1 MPAMEHPFR
10 KKRLSQIGLLAG
22 FGLLLPA
29 AGVAD
34 AASIIQSQ
42 GFSLFASPAEVS
54 THVVGPGGK
63 DSDSD
68 SDSTTVTFDQFDPA
82 LGTLTEIDIGIN
94 STIARFLIVSASPA
108 ELFGPVSAHAD
119 WDASGQ
125 LTMPDF
131 SFSFTDS
138 FSVNCSATDT
148 SCSQSDKAGDP
159 LAAGAFLSTATDLAD
174 YTGTGTVSADLDLAL
189 TVSVTLDQGDF
200 GNASAGGSAT
210 WDPPFDGITVT
221 YIYTPVTTV
230 PEPGSLALLGAAGLA
245 GLGLSRRRTKNDT

>member
-1 MPAMEHPFR
+1 MDYPFR

-34 AASIIQSQ
+34 AASITQSQ
-42 GFSLFASPAEVS
+42 GFSLSASPAEVS
-54 THVVGPGGK
+54 THVVGSEGT
-63 DSDSD
+63 DSASD
-68 SDSTTVTFDQFDPA
+68 TDSTTITFDQFDPA
-82 LGTLTEIDIGIN
+82 LGTLTEVDIGLN
-94 STIARFLIVSASPA
+94 STIAGFLIVSASPA
-108 ELFGPVSAHAD
+108 ELFGPVAAHVD

-125 LTMPDF
+125 FTIPGF
-131 SFSFTDS
+131 SLGFTGS
-138 FSVNCSATDT
+138 FSVDCSATDE
-148 SCSQSDKAGDP
+148 SCSNSGNKSDP
-159 LAAGAFLSTATDLAD
+159 LAASAAGNGAGFLAN
-174 YTGTGTVSADLDLAL
+174 YIGTGTVDGDLDLAL

-221 YIYTPVTTV
+221 YVYTPVTTV

-245 GLGLSRRRTKNDT
+245 GLGLARRRAKNDA